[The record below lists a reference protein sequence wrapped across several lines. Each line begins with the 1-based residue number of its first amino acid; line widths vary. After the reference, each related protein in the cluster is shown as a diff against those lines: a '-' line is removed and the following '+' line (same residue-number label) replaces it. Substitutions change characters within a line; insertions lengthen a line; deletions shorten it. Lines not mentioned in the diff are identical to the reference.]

1 MKEELVASVYA
12 LVPSRGLGGGIESYV
27 RASLEALEANGAQV
41 IEMPLQTPE
50 QPLSLRRKAEFA
62 FDVIRRTPAN
72 SQARPHRHHRIPSVV
87 RPCRVYRAPCGRIA
101 NAWVRRVPRTR
112 SFPGSSQASER
123 SHAGGREH
131 VHGGHV
137 GAVRE
142 RRRTSCWHP
151 SRSLRAPHSRSADRA
166 EPGDERRVMSVF
178 QLSSFV
184 GKGGPCII
192 DACERLRASGRPIT
206 LTFAGH
212 GHAAPELTA
221 AAAGRDWIRV
231 HESPTDSD
239 LDALFREVDL
249 FVLATRSRYR
259 EGVRGEGLGLVLVE
273 ASLAGLPIVAPAYG
287 GSADAFIEG
296 LTGLKPSDESAEAL
310 GLTIAWAFDHPEE
323 TTKMA
328 AGARV
333 WASAAFGPE
342 GHAASAAELFLGGAP
357 RPDFWGLEIQPIRS

>member
-62 FDVIRRTPAN
+62 FDVIRRT
-72 SQARPHRHHRIPSVV
+72 QASRKQDRTVIIAFHPSFARVASIARRVAGSRTRGFVVYHALDLFQGRV
-87 RPCRVYRAPCGRIA
+87 RPPKGLTLVAVSTFTAGMLARYG
-101 NAWVRRVPRTR
+101 NAAVL
-112 SFPGSSQASER
+112 
-123 SHAGGREH
+123 HAGIPR
-131 VHGGHV
+131 
-137 GAVRE
+137 ARYE
-142 RRRTSCWHP
+142 RLTAG
-151 SRSLRAPHSRSADRA
+151 LDRA

-259 EGVRGEGLGLVLVE
+259 EGVSGEGLGLVLVE